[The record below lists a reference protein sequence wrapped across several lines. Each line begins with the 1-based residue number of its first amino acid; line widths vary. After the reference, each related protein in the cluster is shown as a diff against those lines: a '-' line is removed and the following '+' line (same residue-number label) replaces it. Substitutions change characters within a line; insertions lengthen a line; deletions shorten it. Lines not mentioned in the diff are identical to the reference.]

1 MAVEGVS
8 GMAVAATAA
17 GGVLVWSGIRGHRVS
32 DTLRSL
38 VSGQQPSTGPADPAL
53 AISPTFTPGS
63 GSTSTGASGTPGATG
78 SAIANDALRYQGA
91 GYVWGGAPAKG
102 VGNWDCSSF
111 CSKVLAIDLGMA
123 IPGYAAGTYNGS
135 AHGPTTLQYLIWG
148 TGVKG
153 GASAAQ
159 AGDLCVWQTHMG
171 IATGG
176 GNMISALNPRI
187 GTKVTTISDGAPGAE
202 VLFVRR
208 V

>member
-38 VSGQQPSTGPADPAL
+38 VSGQRPSSVTDQPVLASYTSSAGTTG
-53 AISPTFTPGS
+53 TTG
-63 GSTSTGASGTPGATG
+63 TTGAPGATG

-111 CSKVLAIDLGMA
+111 CNWVMGHDLGMA
-123 IPGYAAGTYNGS
+123 IPGYAAGTYDGS
-135 AHGPTTLQYLIWG
+135 AHGPTTLQYLTWG

-176 GNMISALNPRI
+176 GNMISALNPGI
-187 GTKVTTISDGAPGAE
+187 GTKVTTIQNGAPGAE

>member
-8 GMAVAATAA
+8 GLAVAATAA

-63 GSTSTGASGTPGATG
+63 GSTGASAGTPGATG
-78 SAIANDALRYQGA
+78 SAIADDALRYQGA

-111 CSKVLAIDLGMA
+111 CSKVLAIDLHMS
-123 IPGYAAGTYNGS
+123 IPGYPNGS
-135 AHGPTTLQYLIWG
+135 YDGSVHGPTTLQYLGYG
-148 TGVKG
+148 TGVSG
-153 GASAAQ
+153 GANAAQ

-171 IATGG
+171 IATGN
-176 GNMISALNPRI
+176 GNMISALNSRI
-187 GTKVTTISDGAPGAE
+187 GTKVTTISGGAPGAE

-208 V
+208 P